1 MSQFD
6 KNKLSVNEREKTKK
20 TSQTISMIH
29 RKRLAVKDS
38 HSLSE
43 LKDTN
48 QSKVGRSLDNDE
60 HEFTERAVHD
70 NILHA

>member
-6 KNKLSVNEREKTKK
+6 KNKLSVNEKEKTKK
-20 TSQTISMIH
+20 TSQTVYMIH

-38 HSLSE
+38 HSLSD
-43 LKDTN
+43 LN

-70 NILHA
+70 YVLHA